1 MNSPQFRLFIRVRKI
16 FCLSRP
22 SAQPYRIRDEAFTHA
37 ICERRKARKS
47 LAQHGPS
54 RGEAAMKGQ
63 VLGKQMN
70 DFLPHCRRPAR
81 SEAKRNNV
89 KIQKLSDV
97 PFAVPQAFS
106 VV

>member
-1 MNSPQFRLFIRVRKI
+1 M
-16 FCLSRP
+16 
-22 SAQPYRIRDEAFTHA
+22 
-37 ICERRKARKS
+37 
-47 LAQHGPS
+47 
-54 RGEAAMKGQ
+54 
-63 VLGKQMN
+63 LGKQMN

>member
-1 MNSPQFRLFIRVRKI
+1 
-16 FCLSRP
+16 
-22 SAQPYRIRDEAFTHA
+22 
-37 ICERRKARKS
+37 
-47 LAQHGPS
+47 
-54 RGEAAMKGQ
+54 MKGQ

-97 PFAVPQAFS
+97 PFAVPQAFRRNPGALLTETPLNL
-106 VV
+106 VPVLREIR